1 MIIDYDYRVIALLLL
16 VTFIAS
22 LIAFSLSAKDY
33 RRERKS
39 AAMWFFAGAGAV
51 AFGVWLMRYT
61 GFFVVSLGATL
72 LLSVAI
78 LMAIWVCVFIL
89 GRAGNHH
96 FSLSSTFKHPNYE
109 LSRMAMMDMLTQL
122 PNRRSFQ
129 QHLEFGIRRSAR
141 VGNSIALA
149 FIDLDG
155 FKPIND
161 VLGHHIGDEVLQAVA
176 KRLNTAVRGC
186 DVVARI
192 GGDEFVALLED
203 IKTDQ
208 DIIPIVERM
217 IQSLRDV
224 FFIDNHEIS
233 ISASIGI
240 AVYPRDGDMERLMV
254 CADAAMYRAKT
265 DGKNQFRFFDSDIE
279 LASDLLMEMQRDLTH
294 ALAKDEFRLHFQ
306 PKVDSKTQ
314 ALTGA
319 EALLRWQHP
328 IKGMITP
335 AAFIPA
341 AEKFGLI
348 NQIGEWVIEES
359 CRTLHRLRSQG
370 LGLKLSIN
378 LSPLQCRNPNLV
390 GYVIR
395 VMESFNLPRSSLM
408 FEVTELA
415 ATSNPEQLDS
425 LLLGFRHAGIAIS
438 MDDFGAG
445 SSSLVC
451 LQNLKIDE
459 LKLDDVLIKNIAIN
473 ERSRAITS
481 SIIALAHALQLNV
494 VAEGVETEEQRQTL
508 AKLGCNEQQGFLF
521 SRPVPEEKLA
531 ALIKQLSPSG
541 DGNSTAGDTGP
552 LTAE

>member
-1 MIIDYDYRVIALLLL
+1 MIVEYDYRVIALLLL
-16 VTFIAS
+16 VTFVAA

-33 RRERKS
+33 RRAPKS
-39 AAMWFFAGAGAV
+39 FALWGLAGVGAV
-51 AFGVWLMRYT
+51 TFGVWLMRYT
-61 GFFVVSLGATL
+61 GFLVVSLGATL
-72 LLSVAI
+72 LLASLI
-78 LMAIWVCVFIL
+78 LVGIWACVMIL
-89 GRAGNHH
+89 KRVGGQP
-96 FSLSSTFKHPNYE
+96 FSLSNTFKHANYE
-109 LSRMAMMDMLTQL
+109 LSRMAMLDTLTQL

-129 QHLEFGIRRSAR
+129 QHLDFGIRRSAR
-141 VGNSIALA
+141 MGNSIALA

-161 VLGHHIGDEVLQAVA
+161 ALGHHIGDEVLQAVA

-224 FFIDNHEIS
+224 FFIDHHEIS

-240 AVYPRDGDMERLMV
+240 AVYPRDGDIERLMV

-279 LASDLLMEMQRDLTH
+279 LASDLLMEMQRDLSH

-314 ALTGA
+314 SLTGA
-319 EALLRWQHP
+319 EVLLRWQHP
-328 IKGMITP
+328 IKGMLSP

-359 CRTLHRLRSQG
+359 CRTLHRLRSQD
-370 LGLKLSIN
+370 LGLKLSLN

-390 GYVIR
+390 SHVVR
-395 VMESFNLPRSSLM
+395 VMERFDLPRSSLM

-415 ATSNPEQLDS
+415 ATSNPEQMDS
-425 LLLGFRHAGIAIS
+425 LLMAFKHAGIAVS

-445 SSSLVC
+445 NSSLVC

-459 LKLDDVLIKNIAIN
+459 LKLDDVLVKHIAIN
-473 ERSRAITS
+473 ERSRAIAS
-481 SIIALAHALQLNV
+481 SIIALAHALELTV

-508 AKLGCNEQQGFLF
+508 AKLGCDEQQGFLF

-531 ALIKQLSPSG
+531 GLIKQLTAPGKLG
-541 DGNSTAGDTGP
+541 DIGP
-552 LTAE
+552 LVTE

>member
-1 MIIDYDYRVIALLLL
+1 MIVEYDYRVIALLLL
-16 VTFIAS
+16 VTFVAA

-33 RRERKS
+33 RRAPRS
-39 AAMWFFAGAGAV
+39 AALWGIAGVGAV
-51 AFGVWLMRYT
+51 SFGVWLMRYT
-61 GFFVVSLGATL
+61 GFLVVSLGATL
-72 LLSVAI
+72 LLVSLILVGIWACVAI
-78 LMAIWVCVFIL
+78 LKRVGGHPL
-89 GRAGNHH
+89 
-96 FSLSSTFKHPNYE
+96 SLSNTFKHANYE
-109 LSRMAMMDMLTQL
+109 LSRMAMLDTLTQL

-129 QHLEFGIRRSAR
+129 QHLDFGIRRSAR
-141 VGNSIALA
+141 MGNSIALA

-161 VLGHHIGDEVLQAVA
+161 ALGHHIGDEVLQAVA

-203 IKTDQ
+203 IKSDQ

-224 FFIDNHEIS
+224 FFIDHHEIS

-240 AVYPRDGDMERLMV
+240 AVYPRDGDIERLMV

-279 LASDLLMEMQRDLTH
+279 LASDLLMELQRDLSQ
-294 ALAKDEFRLHFQ
+294 ALARDEFRLHFQ
-306 PKVDSKTQ
+306 PKVDSKTH

-319 EALLRWQHP
+319 EVLLRWQHP
-328 IKGMITP
+328 IKGMLSP

-341 AEKFGLI
+341 AERFGLI

-359 CRTLHRLRSQG
+359 CRTLHRLRNQG
-370 LGLKLSIN
+370 LGLNLSIN

-390 GYVIR
+390 SHVVR
-395 VMESFNLPRSSLM
+395 VMERFDLPRASLM

-415 ATSNPEQLDS
+415 ASSNPEQMDS
-425 LLLGFRHAGIAIS
+425 LLIACRHAGIAVS

-445 SSSLVC
+445 NSSLVC

-459 LKLDDVLIKNIAIN
+459 LKLDDVLVKHIAIN
-473 ERSRAITS
+473 DRSRAIAS
-481 SIIALAHALQLNV
+481 SIIALAHALELTV

-508 AKLGCNEQQGFLF
+508 AKLGCDEQQGFLF

-531 ALIKQLSPSG
+531 GLIKQLSTTAPT
-541 DGNSTAGDTGP
+541 GNVGP
-552 LTAE
+552 LATE

>member
-1 MIIDYDYRVIALLLL
+1 MIVEYDYRVIALLLL
-16 VTFIAS
+16 VTFVAA

-33 RRERKS
+33 RRAPKS
-39 AAMWFFAGAGAV
+39 SILWGLAGVGAV
-51 AFGVWLMRYT
+51 TFGVWLMRYT
-61 GFFVVSLGATL
+61 GFLVVSLGATL
-72 LLSVAI
+72 LLASLI
-78 LMAIWVCVFIL
+78 LVGIWACVMIL
-89 GRAGNHH
+89 KRVGGHP
-96 FSLSSTFKHPNYE
+96 FSLSNTFKHANYE
-109 LSRMAMMDMLTQL
+109 LSRMAMLDTLTQL

-129 QHLEFGIRRSAR
+129 QHLDFGIRRSAR
-141 VGNSIALA
+141 MGNSIALA

-161 VLGHHIGDEVLQAVA
+161 ALGHHIGDEVLQAVA

-217 IQSLRDV
+217 IQSLRDI
-224 FFIDNHEIS
+224 FFIDHHEIS

-240 AVYPRDGDMERLMV
+240 AVYPRDGDIERLMV

-279 LASDLLMEMQRDLTH
+279 LASDLLMEMQRDLSH

-314 ALTGA
+314 SLTGA
-319 EALLRWQHP
+319 EVLLRWQHP
-328 IKGMITP
+328 IKGMLAP

-359 CRTLHRLRSQG
+359 CRTLHRLRSQD
-370 LGLKLSIN
+370 LGLKLSLN

-390 GYVIR
+390 SHVVR
-395 VMESFNLPRSSLM
+395 VMERFDLPRSALM

-415 ATSNPEQLDS
+415 ATSNPEQMDS
-425 LLLGFRHAGIAIS
+425 LLMGFRHAGIAVS

-445 SSSLVC
+445 NSSLVC

-459 LKLDDVLIKNIAIN
+459 LKLDDVLVKHIAIN
-473 ERSRAITS
+473 ERSRAIAS
-481 SIIALAHALQLNV
+481 SIIALAHALELSV

-508 AKLGCNEQQGFLF
+508 AKLGCDEQQGFLF

-531 ALIKQLSPSG
+531 ALIKQLSAPG
-541 DGNSTAGDTGP
+541 LMADPGP
-552 LTAE
+552 LATE

>member
-16 VTFIAS
+16 MIFIAA

-33 RRERKS
+33 RRAPRS
-39 AAMWFFAGAGAV
+39 CCAWFAAGAAAV
-51 AFGVWLMRYT
+51 AFGVWLMAYT
-61 GFFVVSLGATL
+61 GFFTMSLGGAL
-72 LLSVAI
+72 LLAAGI
-78 LMAIWVCVFIL
+78 MLTIWLCIVIVSRFS
-89 GRAGNHH
+89 GRQ
-96 FSLSSTFKHPNYE
+96 FSLSNTFKHANYE
-109 LSRMAMMDMLTQL
+109 LSRMAMLDTLTQL
-122 PNRRSFQ
+122 PNRRAFQ
-129 QHLEFGIRRSAR
+129 QHLDFGVRRSAR
-141 VGNSIALA
+141 MGNSIALA

-161 VLGHHIGDEVLQAVA
+161 ALGHHIGDEVLQAVA

-217 IQSLRDV
+217 IQSLRDI
-224 FFIDNHEIS
+224 FFIDHHEIS

-240 AVYPRDGDMERLMV
+240 AVYPRDGDIERLMV

-294 ALAKDEFRLHFQ
+294 ALAKEEFRLHFQ
-306 PKVDSKTQ
+306 PKVDSKTRM
-314 ALTGA
+314 LTGV

-328 IKGMITP
+328 IKGVMAP
-335 AAFIPA
+335 ATFIPA

-348 NQIGEWVIEES
+348 NQIGEWVIEEC
-359 CRTLHRLRSQG
+359 CRSLHRLRSQG
-370 LGLKLSIN
+370 LDLRIAIN
-378 LSPLQCRNPNLV
+378 LSPQQCRNPNLV
-390 GYVIR
+390 SHVLR
-395 VMESFNLPRSSLM
+395 VMERFDLPRSALT

-415 ATSNPEQLDS
+415 ATANPEQMDS
-425 LLLGFRHAGIAIS
+425 LLLAFRQAGIGVS

-445 SSSLVC
+445 NSSLVC

-459 LKLDDVLIKNIAIN
+459 LKLDEVLVRHIAD
-473 ERSRAITS
+473 SDRARAVTS
-481 SIIALAHALQLNV
+481 SIIALAHALGLNV
-494 VAEGVETEEQRQTL
+494 VAEGVETEDQRQML
-508 AKLGCNEQQGFLF
+508 DKLGCNEQQGFLF

-531 ALIKQLSPSG
+531 ALVRQLSGISAQG
-541 DGNSTAGDTGP
+541 DGGTLA
-552 LTAE
+552 AE